1 MGEIQEIKIWKE
13 ANRMKKILT
22 FGTFDVLH
30 EGHKNL
36 FKQMLDL
43 SEDSLLYIIV
53 STDDNV
59 FKLKKRK
66 TIQTCTQRRSYIRKF
81 FRKLKVLKRVS
92 VIEENFTNPFK
103 HIIEINPDIIVL
115 GYDQHWDNILT
126 KRYLQNN
133 MQLPEIIRA
142 EAHAPS
148 IFKSSLLNDY
158 GKE

>member
-1 MGEIQEIKIWKE
+1 
-13 ANRMKKILT
+13 MKKILT

-53 STDDNV
+53 SSDDNV

-66 TIQTCTQRRSYIRKF
+66 TIQTCKQRKSYIRKF
-81 FRKLKVLKRVS
+81 FRNIKSLKRVS
-92 VIEENFTNPFK
+92 VIEENFTNPFR
-103 HIIEINPDIIVL
+103 HIIDINPDIIVL
-115 GYDQHWDNILT
+115 GYDQNWDNVLT
-126 KRYLQNN
+126 KKYLQSNL
-133 MQLPEIIRA
+133 QLPEIIRA
-142 EAHAPS
+142 EPYMPEKY
-148 IFKSSLLNDY
+148 KSSLLNNY